1 MAKIVLSVLL
11 VQLLL
16 GVGNIVLDF
25 PLAVA
30 VAHNLGGALLLLTVV
45 TLNHRVFTA
54 QPR

>member
-1 MAKIVLSVLL
+1 MAVIVSIVVAAQVLL
-11 VQLLL
+11 
-16 GVGNIVLDF
+16 GIGNIVLHF

-30 VAHNLGGALLLLTVV
+30 VAHNLTGALLLLTLV

>member
-1 MAKIVLSVLL
+1 MAVAVQIVLGISNV
-11 VQLLL
+11 VF
-16 GVGNIVLDF
+16 NF

-30 VAHNLGGALLLLTVV
+30 VAHNLGGALLLLTLV